1 MKRFAS
7 LVSILVISSSIVAV
21 GSSPAGATFP
31 GGNGDIA
38 YITPHGARAIR
49 SDGTGDHPL
58 VPGGAGYG
66 VWDLRYSPD
75 GTSIVFTDVA
85 RGGSRIVGQD
95 LATGDRTLILS
106 RSDAP
111 AGYIDS
117 AAISPDGASV
127 MFCGSNRASRL
138 YTVNADGSGGLA
150 EVPSTKGYCY
160 ADWSVDDRIVAS
172 KGIFNE
178 DGDRLVTTMD
188 PDGSNQE
195 VIAALPPAKQAW
207 GILYYLVPTWA
218 PDGSAVAFAAQR
230 HRIHP
235 DIWSVNADGSGLHKL
250 TDTKRVSEAG
260 PVYSPDGTLV
270 AFARS
275 DDRFRGDI
283 WVMGADGSSPTQVT
297 DTTRGEYPRSWQS
310 TSGMSGAAG
319 PTMGAARNAS
329 SAGSSSWSERA
340 GWWRSARIPVIV
352 VRSR

>member
-38 YITPHGARAIR
+38 YLTRNGARAVQA
-49 SDGTGDHPL
+49 DGSGDHQL
-58 VPGGAGYG
+58 ATTGGDGL
-66 VWDLRYSPD
+66 WDVRYSPD
-75 GTSIVFTDVA
+75 GSSIVFTDFTRKGA
-85 RGGSRIVGQD
+85 RILQQN
-95 LATGDRTLILS
+95 LTTGDRTVILK

-111 AGYIDS
+111 GSFIDS
-117 AAISPDGASV
+117 IAMSPDGASV
-127 MFCGSNRASRL
+127 VFCSSRRVSRL
-138 YTVNADGSGGLA
+138 YTVQTDGTGL
-150 EVPSTKGYCY
+150 VKVGSSVGYCF

-207 GILYYLVPTWA
+207 GILYLLVPTWA
-218 PDGSAVAFAAQR
+218 PDGSAVAFTAQR

-310 TSGMSGAAG
+310 TSRMSGAAG

>member
-38 YITPHGARAIR
+38 YLTRNGARAMQA
-49 SDGTGDHPL
+49 DGTGDHPL
-58 VPGGAGYG
+58 ATTEGYG
-66 VWDLRYSPD
+66 LWDVRYSPD
-75 GTSIVFTDVA
+75 GSSIVFTDFNQNGA
-85 RGGSRIVGQD
+85 RIVQQD
-95 LATGDRTLILS
+95 LATGDRSVILK

-111 AGYIDS
+111 GSFIDS
-117 AAISPDGASV
+117 VAFSPDGSSV
-127 MFCGSNRASRL
+127 VFCSSQFVSRL
-138 YTVNADGSGGLA
+138 FTVGTDGSGLVKVA
-150 EVPSTKGYCY
+150 SSVGYCF

-172 KGIFNE
+172 KGIFIE

-188 PDGSNQE
+188 ADGSNQE
-195 VIAALPPAKQAW
+195 VIATLPPAKQAW
-207 GILYYLVPTWA
+207 GVLYLLVPTWA
-218 PDGSAVAFAAQR
+218 PDGSEVAFTAQR

-235 DIWSVNADGSGLHKL
+235 DIWSVNADGSDLHKL

-270 AFARS
+270 AFGRS
-275 DDRFRGDI
+275 NDFLRGDDL
-283 WVMGADGSSPTQVT
+283 WVMGSDGSSPTQIT
-297 DTTRGEYPRSWQS
+297 DTHRSEYPRSWQS

-319 PTMGAARNAS
+319 PTMGAARGTS
-329 SAGSSSWSERA
+329 SAGSFSWSERA
-340 GWWRSARIPVIV
+340 GWWRSARIPGIV